1 VTDGLLECLEHRVSL
16 ERFVQHQMQRVLGFD
31 RYLYWF
37 SRVKSRTLRWDR
49 YEKDVR
55 RFIEMIPTGAAALD
69 IGANI
74 GIMTAP
80 MARRVTERGTVF
92 AYEPIPENLAVL
104 RRIVA
109 RYDQVEVHG
118 VALGDEAG
126 ELQMVMPVQEQ
137 VRMQGLSHVAGPD
150 DEDAGQRYT
159 VRVCRL
165 DDRPELDGVDVAAIK
180 VDVENFE
187 AHVFRGGR
195 ALLERCRPLVYTE
208 LWDGPVRGETFE
220 LFEEM
225 DYAVRVLDGNRLVAH
240 DPAVHQQHNFFLCPR

>member
-1 VTDGLLECLEHRVSL
+1 MSV

-49 YEKDVR
+49 YERDVR
-55 RFIEMIPTGAAALD
+55 AFIEMIPRGGVALD

-80 MARRVTERGTVF
+80 MARQVTERGTVF

-109 RYDQVEVHG
+109 RLDQVEVHG

-126 ELQMVMPVQEQ
+126 ELEMVMPVQEQ
-137 VRMQGLSHVAGPD
+137 VRMQGLSHVAGPED
-150 DEDAGQRYT
+150 DVAGARYT
-159 VRVCRL
+159 VPVWRL
-165 DDRPELDGVDVAAIK
+165 DDRPELAGVDVAAIK

-195 ALLERCRPLVYTE
+195 ALIERCRPVIYTE
-208 LWDGPVRGETFE
+208 LWDGPVRYETFE
-220 LFEEM
+220 LFEQL
-225 DYAVRVLDGNRLVAH
+225 DYVVRVHDGDRLVAH